1 MKRFYKDAGTG
12 SGEGGHTVLLDGRPI
27 RTPGRNLLALP
38 TAELARAVAAE
49 WAVQGETI
57 RPESMGITR
66 LASTVTD
73 QLPERRD
80 DAIAEIQGYA
90 EADLLCYRAGAPSE
104 LAERQAA
111 AWQPWLD
118 WAARRLDAPLLV
130 TTAIDPLPQPAASLE
145 ALRRATAG
153 LDDWHLVGLHATTR
167 LTGSIVLGHA
177 LLTGELDPAT
187 AFDLALL
194 EELFEIERW
203 GLEAEQARRHA
214 TLRAD
219 LAAAEAYCRA
229 LPH

>member
-1 MKRFYKDAGTG
+1 MKRFYKACTTG
-12 SGEGGHTVLLDGRPI
+12 SGEGGHTVLLDDRPI
-27 RTPGRNLLALP
+27 RTPGRRLLALP
-38 TAELARAVAAE
+38 TSALAEAVASE
-49 WAVQGETI
+49 WAAQGETI
-57 RPESMGITR
+57 RPESMGVTR

-73 QLPERRD
+73 QLPRRRD

-90 EADLLCYRAGAPSE
+90 EADLLCYRTGAPSD

-111 AWQPWLD
+111 RWQPWLD

-130 TTAIDPLPQPAASLE
+130 TTAIDPLPQPSASLE
-145 ALRRATAG
+145 ALRRATTR
-153 LDDWHLVGLHATTR
+153 LDDWHLAGLHATTR
-167 LTGSIVLGHA
+167 LTGSIVLGQA
-177 LLTGELDPAT
+177 LLIGELDPAT

-229 LPH
+229 LPA